1 MQGATRRLKAW
12 LIVALLEAFRYTA
25 QETEAAVP
33 RKRNGGFDVAQSLSF
48 GQEKGNI
55 NGIGRGF
62 AMGLGLFEEAEVAV
76 SEAASGGGECGCVAQ
91 QSKCGVYHEGEAKPS
106 QGPPP

>member
-12 LIVALLEAFRYTA
+12 LNVALLEAFRYTA

-48 GQEKGNI
+48 GQ
-55 NGIGRGF
+55 
-62 AMGLGLFEEAEVAV
+62 
-76 SEAASGGGECGCVAQ
+76 
-91 QSKCGVYHEGEAKPS
+91 
-106 QGPPP
+106 

>member
-55 NGIGRGF
+55 NGLAEASQWVWICSRTWEWQCRKLPAGAANAGV
-62 AMGLGLFEEAEVAV
+62 APTVKYHTNWLF
-76 SEAASGGGECGCVAQ
+76 GDF
-91 QSKCGVYHEGEAKPS
+91 
-106 QGPPP
+106 